1 MEVREFQ
8 NAAEFLKLAEGFLM
22 QHEAENNLVLGQA
35 LRLARGESISHLPV
49 WFYAVEDGGKVLV
62 GGMQNQP
69 YRLVLSRGPGPAIA
83 MIADWVARKNVNLSG
98 VIGIPESVLMY
109 TRAWSKLTR
118 DRIKGGHRLR
128 IYQLEQLK
136 PAAAVSGKLEPAT
149 MHELDLLA
157 QWNVAFTRDVE
168 QPITGGERAM
178 AERAIRET
186 RLFVWKDP
194 QPVSMAAWAGPTPR
208 GVRINFV
215 YTPPELR
222 RRGYASATVSALTKK
237 LLDSG
242 KKFVFLFTDLSNPT
256 SNKIYQQMG
265 YEAVCDINEV
275 DFATPGFL
283 H

>member
-35 LRLARGESISHLPV
+35 LRLARGESIGNAPV
-49 WFYAVEDGGKVLV
+49 VFYAVEDAGKVLV
-62 GGMQNQP
+62 TGMHNQP

-83 MIADWVARKNVNLSG
+83 TIGDWIARKKVDLSG

-109 TRAWSKLTR
+109 TRAWTKLTR
-118 DRIKGGHRLR
+118 DKLKGGHRLR
-128 IYQLEQLK
+128 IYQLEQLR
-136 PAAAVSGKLEPAT
+136 PAAAVPGRLELAT
-149 MHELDLLA
+149 MADLELLA
-157 QWNVAFTRDVE
+157 QWSVAFTRDVE

-178 AERAIRET
+178 AERAIREG

-194 QPVSMAAWAGPTPR
+194 HPVSMAAWAGPTPR

-222 RRGYASATVSALTKK
+222 RRGYASATVSGLTKK

-242 KKFVFLFTDLSNPT
+242 RKFVFLFTDLSNPT

-265 YEAVCDINEV
+265 YEPVCDINEV
-275 DFATPGFL
+275 DFER
-283 H
+283 